1 MPHNDEIEVRLW
13 LYPLIVTYNLIW
25 TFVYNAS
32 TLNYLQIE
40 NLEKWKR
47 AIISLLLLRLLFGLW
62 NCILESSSLFI
73 GVHSSIVL
81 NVNSRQACCNTELKR
96 LKPLKHVESRFLYLF
111 IKPIWSPICG
121 LFIHSFI
128 HILSFPLI
136 LFLLN
141 PLCFSFKFVER
152 FLSCILQN
160 GISGDDVPPQG
171 GRTQRRPTGQER
183 EKCESTI
190 LLEESI
196 SCDKIISQRLN
207 THFGGSVLYQTNNL
221 VQIKYLLILIFT
233 FHTL

>member
-13 LYPLIVTYNLIW
+13 LYPLMVTYTLIS

-128 HILSFPLI
+128 HSHSFVPSNL
-136 LFLLN
+136 
-141 PLCFSFKFVER
+141 
-152 FLSCILQN
+152 
-160 GISGDDVPPQG
+160 VPP
-171 GRTQRRPTGQER
+171 
-183 EKCESTI
+183 KS
-190 LLEESI
+190 
-196 SCDKIISQRLN
+196 
-207 THFGGSVLYQTNNL
+207 FV
-221 VQIKYLLILIFT
+221 LLIQVC
-233 FHTL
+233 